1 MKVISLII
9 FICISVALN
18 AQSKKEQILQLSK
31 ELDSLKQA
39 FNNER
44 AKLIQNETLIESQNS
59 RLEHLDKENSRM
71 DNQIRS
77 LNQDL
82 NAKTNQ
88 IKNLQKDLSTK
99 TDSIRLIKQ
108 ILLEKANNKN
118 DAQPFEITYATLNKP
133 AKASMENIDDWLE
146 QFTLLNTHSINYTD
160 GVQAYLPG
168 DNGEMD
174 YYAIPRVVTVNYH
187 VYKEGINLT
196 ELLEHEGASYILFLP
211 FLKAADV
218 KKNLEKI
225 CRNMGGCIPPED
237 VNFNIEE
244 THYGVLVS
252 WGGGC

>member
-1 MKVISLII
+1 MKAITFLI
-9 FICISVALN
+9 FICFSITIC
-18 AQSKKEQILQLSK
+18 AQSKKEQILQLGK
-31 ELDSLKQA
+31 ELDSLKLA
-39 FNNER
+39 LDNIS
-44 AKLIQNETLIESQNS
+44 AKNIQNERLVESQNS
-59 RLEHLDKENSRM
+59 RLEFLVKENSRM

-88 IKNLQKDLSTK
+88 IKNLQKDLSAK
-99 TDSIRLIKQ
+99 TDSIRLLKQ
-108 ILLEKANNKN
+108 IILEKANNKN
-118 DAQPFEITYATLNKP
+118 EAQFFEITYATLNKP
-133 AKASMENIDDWLE
+133 AKASMDNIKDWLE

-160 GVQAYLPG
+160 GVQAFLPG

-174 YYAIPRVVTVNYH
+174 YAIPRVVTVNYH

-196 ELLEHEGASYILFLP
+196 ESLEHEGASYILFLP

-225 CRNMGGCIPPED
+225 CRNMGGCVAPED
-237 VNFNIEE
+237 VNFNIKE